1 MSWDAS
7 NLDTIVSPPHNT
19 AATGLVILRSS
30 SNMPSIVG
38 MLNSLHLLDG
48 LAGRQAAVAIMKA
61 WLTSDEA
68 AGLVVNVFQDI
79 LGCIKSELSNPN
91 ACSKSRLNILISAL
105 APCIAED
112 RELLQTLWTDLAVPV
127 LDEKENY
134 LAHSHMLGLLQ
145 KLFSVDAHREYL
157 SQEILEGCATRF
169 DKQTRGSEEHT
180 PVSLGKWAEVV
191 EVYFQ
196 FTADGSQEAYISQT
210 QIDNFTEVLAQMLH
224 INKIKIS
231 RVALRLLSSES
242 VSFMMNDKLRKEVW
256 RTIEASWR
264 EGSAEKKGF
273 VYAIMTHF
281 VKSFEAI
288 WENKICWD
296 IIVDGLNGSD
306 TLITKRSYHI
316 LRQVVGAAL
325 TADEWRMG
333 TSDDTSQSA
342 DATKRVKHKK
352 DVKGFNQHLSA
363 LQTWELRFNVFGNV
377 FETLDGCQSN
387 LVQEVWSQVAHI
399 TRRAKYPSSQ
409 WPLSCMRCDDR
420 FVGIL
425 IRKAFLNPNPAIKNW
440 VAMEF
445 LKNPPCKDSH
455 WIVPPN
461 VVSHSLVHAI
471 KTMNFY
477 RRYADSIH
485 EPLLKFLHSYI
496 LNLNGDSQ
504 RAAFLK
510 DYVTNVCKISKNDHS
525 MVAEMQIFSHLI
537 KQNLIVPGAIG
548 KAEIRCLQWNMTQKC
563 LGSELSRSLLT
574 DCSIDAIVAFSNPSD
589 VPLEIYGSFFVSVR
603 GSSLDP
609 GTRSHDKLQAW
620 VKSPAWENDSN
631 ENLFKRELRNA
642 FQKVVEPKTPFKG
655 LFADLRKLAFFLSL
669 VESHEEKL
677 QIFEP
682 VLDVLRSCYT
692 RSYIPKEILER
703 SFELFVMA
711 TGVLSVISLASVNG
725 VQMLNIAI
733 GERGIDEMAQVL
745 EHEVNSLWGR
755 STAAPK
761 QTAEERTMRFS
772 SQAMGKLLQV
782 CNDAKLHLRVINL
795 LVESAKQIKQ
805 LSGVQQLYAIEV
817 LDYAMVQILHP
828 SKRKLFIHTSGFSDS
843 MESLVLEV
851 CNLKCNARCA
861 NCETPDNIAD
871 FFIHQWNTL
880 STIYACAYT
889 STDDSWALLRNT
901 DLAELVFNKATEALD
916 SASNNHLSPVLE
928 TLVCLFPP
936 WYNYITKKIGKSTHF
951 FAILSE
957 ILQTAW
963 SAYTEV
969 DPNSLT
975 EPLLESFVQ
984 LFFNEDLATNLEL
997 HTSDDVNAVKTREL
1011 FTKCME
1017 YMKGSQANE
1026 RLVHALAKQV
1036 FRVLGTSPSGA
1047 QVALCYVQE
1056 LCSLILF
1063 EAPLNQFLHQGEKEA
1078 IKNDTAN
1085 NGILKYSLLQAEA
1098 LAFFDHLASRHEFAE
1113 FHEKLVLHLLE
1124 HNFHEDRV
1132 TSTYRPSSSEHAIK
1146 LRIWQA
1152 LCVLAR
1158 TATKSNC
1165 ESILS
1170 LAVRGLEENHLPSI
1184 RYYIELFVARC
1195 LMCDLELLLP
1205 KFILSILKRFN
1216 VRSPTI
1222 VSVLYVLVHVSPK
1235 LVRELS
1241 SCYDELIKDII
1252 FTTLP
1257 WMCCPGSQARALTQ
1271 YLVSSLLQKESVNKF
1286 LGSGVLGDR
1295 SLILTLQ
1302 NYIEKNSDMRKM
1314 LKRITKNLSTLD
1326 ATKFCSF
1333 EGVMSGQLNMWGN
1346 IFPDDILEILKS
1358 TITEVNKEVALEDQ
1372 YRYTWMQSTALNS
1385 QKPMTKQQRTAAA
1398 SSAFTKSMY
1407 IQTSGAGERLIRPF
1421 EFQRKL
1427 LPWGNVDDLM
1437 VSEHTEAKQLT
1448 REDHYSSRP
1457 RQEII
1462 VIATLVDKTPNLAG
1476 LARTCEIFGAT
1487 KLVIP
1492 SKKYQDEEL
1501 FESISVTAEKW
1512 LPIDYVPE
1520 IELRNY
1526 LNSVR
1531 TDGYTLVGLEQ
1542 TSQSKQ
1548 IQSYVFPRKLAILLG
1563 KEQEGIPAEFID
1575 MLDECIEIPQFGI
1588 IRSLNVHVSGSILL
1602 WEYTRQGLRQQQ
1614 QQPL

>member
-1 MSWDAS
+1 
-7 NLDTIVSPPHNT
+7 
-19 AATGLVILRSS
+19 
-30 SNMPSIVG
+30 MPSIVG

-761 QTAEERTMRFS
+761 QTTEERTMRFS

-1170 LAVRGLEENHLPSI
+1170 LAVH
-1184 RYYIELFVARC
+1184 
-1195 LMCDLELLLP
+1195 
-1205 KFILSILKRFN
+1205 
-1216 VRSPTI
+1216 
-1222 VSVLYVLVHVSPK
+1222 
-1235 LVRELS
+1235 
-1241 SCYDELIKDII
+1241 
-1252 FTTLP
+1252 
-1257 WMCCPGSQARALTQ
+1257 
-1271 YLVSSLLQKESVNKF
+1271 
-1286 LGSGVLGDR
+1286 
-1295 SLILTLQ
+1295 
-1302 NYIEKNSDMRKM
+1302 
-1314 LKRITKNLSTLD
+1314 